1 MVVRSPGSRPSQIAW
16 IVRRSIFP
24 DRVFG
29 NCETN
34 QTCAGRPKLPIW
46 LSTSAIIAFSCECA
60 TSRSS
65 RLSLS
70 FGMTNATATCLSAH
84 LSPQPP
90 PLRQRPD
97 GWRYSLQSRACQ
109 TMPGN
114 VNYIVSAPENKVI
127 TVSVTD
133 APVKGGVHRAGKQ
146 RPVSLHKA
154 VVVAPDGLNTARR
167 QRPFHTSIPF
177 SLTPHGSPVTS
188 LSNCTL

>member
-1 MVVRSPGSRPSQIAW
+1 MVVRSPWIASFAN
-16 IVRRSIFP
+16 RS
-24 DRVFG
+24 DRAAQHFFRIAFFG

-70 FGMTNATATCLSAH
+70 FGMTNATATCPFSASFTPNH
-84 LSPQPP
+84 RHFGNARMAGDTLFNLARPQP
-90 PLRQRPD
+90 
-97 GWRYSLQSRACQ
+97 
-109 TMPGN
+109 MPGN

-154 VVVAPDGLNTARR
+154 AVVAPRW
-167 QRPFHTSIPF
+167 SEY
-177 SLTPHGSPVTS
+177 TPAAAALPPPAS
-188 LSNCTL
+188 LSR

>member
-70 FGMTNATATCLSAH
+70 FGMNAHRH
-84 LSPQPP
+84 LPFQRIFHPNHRHFGNARMAGDTLFNLARPQP
-90 PLRQRPD
+90 
-97 GWRYSLQSRACQ
+97 
-109 TMPGN
+109 MPGN

-133 APVKGGVHRAGKQ
+133 APVKGGVHRAGNSDQ
-146 RPVSLHKA
+146 
-154 VVVAPDGLNTARR
+154 
-167 QRPFHTSIPF
+167 
-177 SLTPHGSPVTS
+177 
-188 LSNCTL
+188 

>member
-1 MVVRSPGSRPSQIAW
+1 MVVRSPGSRPSQIAR

-70 FGMTNATATCLSAH
+70 FRNDKRHRHLPFQRIFHPNHRHFGNARMTGDTLFNLTRT
-84 LSPQPP
+84 QPM
-90 PLRQRPD
+90 
-97 GWRYSLQSRACQ
+97 S
-109 TMPGN
+109 GN
-114 VNYIVSAPENKVI
+114 VNHIVSAPENKVI
-127 TVSVTD
+127 TVSIAD
-133 APVKGGVHRAGKQ
+133 APVKSGVHRTGKQ
-146 RPVSLHKA
+146 RPVRLHKA
-154 VVVAPDGLNTARR
+154 VVVAPDG
-167 QRPFHTSIPF
+167 FEY
-177 SLTPHGSPVTS
+177 SPAAMAPPPPAS
-188 LSNCTL
+188 LSH